1 MIMQF
6 EAVDLDLDSYNGL
19 YVTVKVAAS
28 GNIECATLRKSIGD
42 EDLYVS
48 KIEQNTFPALIKL
61 SQVTGMPIE
70 LDIQE

>member
-6 EAVDLDLDSYNGL
+6 EAINVDLNSYNGL

-28 GNIECATLRKSIGD
+28 GSIECATLRKAADG

>member
-28 GNIECATLRKSIGD
+28 GNIECATLRKSTGKRIC
-42 EDLYVS
+42 
-48 KIEQNTFPALIKL
+48 TFPKL
-61 SQVTGMPIE
+61 NKIPSPP
-70 LDIQE
+70 